1 MNLQKKLKNKEYR
14 DSFAAEYI
22 YSRIP
27 LKIRAMRERRRLSQ
41 QELGR
46 LAGVKQEWIS
56 KLEDPNYG
64 RLTLSTLLRVAS
76 AFDVGLN
83 VDFVPFS
90 EIFERST
97 HLSDEDF
104 DVASFDEENRPVPPE
119 AAARGMDLY
128 AAILAPVQKCS
139 ATPTIPLFSTNIARQ
154 LPTRTVTHNRG
165 SAIFVVDKREVLS
178 GNEQAP
184 IVNEL
189 PAAARAAGAA

>member
-46 LAGVKQEWIS
+46 LAEVKQEWIS

-64 RLTLSTLLRVAS
+64 RLTLSTLLKIAS

-90 EIFERST
+90 EIFYRST
-97 HLSDEDF
+97 HLSNEDF
-104 DVASFDEENRPVPPE
+104 DVASFDEESRAVPQE
-119 AAARGMDLY
+119 VAAKGIDLFSG
-128 AAILAPVQKCS
+128 ILAPVQKS
-139 ATPTIPLFSTNIARQ
+139 STTPTTSLLSTNSASQ
-154 LPTRTVTHNRG
+154 LPTRTVTHNQG
-165 SAIFVVDKREVLS
+165 SMVFVVNKREVLT

-189 PAAARAAGAA
+189 PAARAAAAMA

>member
-27 LKIRAMRERRRLSQ
+27 LKIRAMRERRHLSQ

-46 LAGVKQEWIS
+46 LAGVRQEWVC

-64 RLTLSTLLRVAS
+64 RLTLATLLKIAA

-90 EIFERST
+90 QVLDRST
-97 HLSDEDF
+97 HLSSQDF
-104 DVASFDEENRPVPPE
+104 DVASFNEENLTAPLE
-119 AAARGMDLY
+119 AAARGRDLN
-128 AAILAPVQKCS
+128 AAY
-139 ATPTIPLFSTNIARQ
+139 
-154 LPTRTVTHNRG
+154 
-165 SAIFVVDKREVLS
+165 
-178 GNEQAP
+178 
-184 IVNEL
+184 
-189 PAAARAAGAA
+189 